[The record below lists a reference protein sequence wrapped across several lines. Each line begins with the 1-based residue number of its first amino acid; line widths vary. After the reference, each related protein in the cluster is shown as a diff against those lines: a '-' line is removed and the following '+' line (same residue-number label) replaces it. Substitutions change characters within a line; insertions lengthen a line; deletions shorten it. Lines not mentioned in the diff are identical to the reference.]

1 MNTSSVVYG
10 TKIESP
16 ATIKETEHETED
28 DSINNSEDNKIK
40 NLLISSTSS
49 SSSANSLNML
59 KSNYSFN
66 SFISLVQRIAVQQ
79 ELLVFITT

>member
-28 DSINNSEDNKIK
+28 DSI
-40 NLLISSTSS
+40 
-49 SSSANSLNML
+49 
-59 KSNYSFN
+59 
-66 SFISLVQRIAVQQ
+66 R
-79 ELLVFITT
+79 TTD